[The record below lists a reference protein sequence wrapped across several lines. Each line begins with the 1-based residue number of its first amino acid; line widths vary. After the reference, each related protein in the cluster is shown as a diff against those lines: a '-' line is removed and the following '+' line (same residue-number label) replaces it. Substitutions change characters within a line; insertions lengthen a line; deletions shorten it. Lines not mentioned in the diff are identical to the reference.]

1 MYNDK
6 DHILAS
12 LYFDFRKFPFYNPI
26 IKSALGDHAQEIMKN
41 TRGDM
46 LVLQRRQLMKANFK
60 CARGFVIADGCN
72 TG

>member
-12 LYFDFRKFPFYNPI
+12 LYFDFRKLAFYYAVV
-26 IKSALGDHAQEIMKN
+26 KSTFRDHAQEITKN
-41 TRGDM
+41 TGRDRLILQGSQ
-46 LVLQRRQLMKANFK
+46 LVKANFQRV
-60 CARGFVIADGCN
+60 RGFVIADGCN